1 MKNYYRIMLGK
12 KSIHADE
19 CLQGSFIGA
28 DFDIDI
34 DLTNDLTDNW
44 KEFNKKFIPVYL
56 KNFPDKKRISAGLAC
71 GALWTI
77 AKGIQEKDIVLCP
90 NGQGSYHVGEINGG
104 YYYHAGEILPHRRN
118 VQWYSNTIAR
128 SEMSEALQF
137 SSGSIGTVSTISKY
151 ADEIERI
158 TKGEKPN
165 YLIASDPD
173 VEDPSLFALESH
185 LEDFL
190 VKNWK
195 QTEFGKNYDI
205 YEDENGTGKQYPT
218 DDKGRIDILALSKNK
233 KELLVVELKRGRASD
248 VVVGQIQRYMG
259 FVREVIAEKNQMVKG
274 VIIASE
280 DDLKIRRALSVT
292 SNIEFY
298 NYKLDFQLIKI

>member
-1 MKNYYRIMLGK
+1 MLGK